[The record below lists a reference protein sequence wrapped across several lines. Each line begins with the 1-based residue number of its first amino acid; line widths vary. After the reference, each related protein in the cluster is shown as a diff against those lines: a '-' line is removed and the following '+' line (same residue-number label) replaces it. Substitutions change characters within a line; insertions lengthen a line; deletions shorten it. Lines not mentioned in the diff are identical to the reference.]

1 MGGHQGDVREDVAND
16 DTIARASS
24 VTAGASSVTPA
35 EPARPQLSAR
45 PPLPPQSLESAPVP
59 ATGSDDG
66 AGGHAREVPPTA
78 ATQPAGSVPPAPTAR
93 LIDRVPAALFAS
105 DTVALVVAVL
115 AAGVPLA
122 PAMVHV
128 VVTLAVLVGRLLHRP
143 RLTLSLADDA
153 PALTG
158 ALVIGLAASSMV
170 NAIVGDMAD
179 WNSLFLLGVT
189 TVTAVLGLRA
199 LAHMVIRYAR
209 RRGWANHRAL
219 IVGTD
224 PLARR
229 LARMMQRDPELG
241 LRFAGFLG
249 PSGTASQEMFDSLV
263 GHDATQLARLC
274 RRQDIS
280 VVIVTS
286 AGRDDEVLTGIRWW
300 GPSGGPTV
308 YVAPRLHALM
318 HSASPD
324 RIRDV
329 ALFRVRPTA
338 AHVLAWRV
346 KSLLDRFVAG
356 FLLVLV
362 SPILALVALAV
373 RLETG
378 PGVLFRQTRIGRG
391 GEPFTLLKFRSMRP
405 AKAGDSARRWSIADS
420 SRMGPVGRFIRKAS
434 LDELPQL
441 FNILRGDMSLVGPRP
456 ERPHFV
462 DQFTDKYDGYELRHR
477 VRPGLTGWAAVN
489 GLRGDTS
496 IEERA
501 HFDNVYIDNW
511 SLGFDLKVLLMT
523 ALAVVKGTGE

>member
-1 MGGHQGDVREDVAND
+1 MGRIAGD
-16 DTIARASS
+16 S
-24 VTAGASSVTPA
+24 VLGGQRGGVHDGADLNSAPDHEAATA
-35 EPARPQLSAR
+35 EPVVASAD
-45 PPLPPQSLESAPVP
+45 V
-59 ATGSDDG
+59 
-66 AGGHAREVPPTA
+66 REVPPTA
-78 ATQPAGSVPPAPTAR
+78 ADQPLGSAPPAPTAR
-93 LIDRVPAALFAS
+93 LVDRVPAALFVS
-105 DTVALVVAVL
+105 DTVALVVAAL
-115 AAGVPLA
+115 AAGIPLVPA
-122 PAMVHV
+122 TVHV
-128 VVTLAVLVGRLLHRP
+128 VVTLAVLVSRSLHRP

-153 PALTG
+153 PSLTG
-158 ALVIGLAASSMV
+158 ALVVGIAASSAV
-170 NAIVGDMAD
+170 IALVGGLAQWD
-179 WNSLFLLGVT
+179 NLILVGVT

-199 LAHMVIRYAR
+199 LAHQVIRYAR
-209 RRGWANHRAL
+209 RHGWANHRAL

-249 PSGTASQEMFDSLV
+249 PSGTASQEMVDSLI
-263 GHDATQLARLC
+263 GNNATQLARLC

-308 YVAPRLHALM
+308 YIVPKLQALM

-329 ALFRVRPTA
+329 ALFRVRPTT
-338 AHVLAWRV
+338 AHVFAWRV
-346 KSLLDRFVAG
+346 KSLLDRVVAALLLLLTSP
-356 FLLVLV
+356 LLV
-362 SPILALVALAV
+362 LVALAV
-373 RLETG
+373 RLDTG
-378 PGVLFRQTRIGRG
+378 PDVLFRQTRIGRG

-405 AKAGDSARRWSIADS
+405 AGTGESARRWSIADS
-420 SRMGPVGRFIRKAS
+420 SRLGPVGRFIRKAS

-441 FNILRGDMSLVGPRP
+441 INIVRGDMSLVGPRP

-462 DQFTDKYDGYELRHR
+462 DQFSDKYDGYELRHR

-511 SLGFDLKVLLMT
+511 SLGFDLKVLGMT
-523 ALAVVKGTGE
+523 ALAVLKGTGE